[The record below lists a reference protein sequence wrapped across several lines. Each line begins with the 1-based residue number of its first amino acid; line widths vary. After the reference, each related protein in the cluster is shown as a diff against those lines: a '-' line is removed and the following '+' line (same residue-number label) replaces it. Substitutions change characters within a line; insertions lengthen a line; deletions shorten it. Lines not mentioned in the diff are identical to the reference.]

1 MPSFS
6 AIANST
12 SKEYLQAAV
21 RAIFNE
27 CWPVI
32 LNPAVRI
39 ESGGQEGK
47 FRSRRVWISEPVPKN
62 EAKDRRPALGGS
74 ELLRNLPDSLKECAH
89 GFQSTADGRGL
100 CMHTGDRQRRL
111 VAMCRL
117 PCDAVQ
123 QQRSAC
129 HSLSVPMGNRES
141 GEQRPLVVDQRNGA
155 GQNLTASQVM
165 RGKAGPAPLVL

>member
-1 MPSFS
+1 MGLPYGRRKTTARRRYRKS
-6 AIANST
+6 ALRCLT
-12 SKEYLQAAV
+12 
-21 RAIFNE
+21 
-27 CWPVI
+27 

-89 GFQSTADGRGL
+89 GLESTADGRGL

-111 VAMCRL
+111 VAMCCL
-117 PCDAVQ
+117 
-123 QQRSAC
+123 
-129 HSLSVPMGNRES
+129 
-141 GEQRPLVVDQRNGA
+141 
-155 GQNLTASQVM
+155 
-165 RGKAGPAPLVL
+165 

>member
-1 MPSFS
+1 M
-6 AIANST
+6 
-12 SKEYLQAAV
+12 
-21 RAIFNE
+21 
-27 CWPVI
+27 I

-89 GFQSTADGRGL
+89 GFESTTDGRGL
-100 CMHTGDRQRRL
+100 CMHTGDRQCGL
-111 VAMCRL
+111 MGMGCL

-123 QQRSAC
+123 QQRPAC
-129 HSLSVPMGNRES
+129 PSLRMLGIASRVNSVH
-141 GEQRPLVVDQRNGA
+141 QL
-155 GQNLTASQVM
+155 
-165 RGKAGPAPLVL
+165 